1 MPLKQGLIGLK
12 SQDELSSI
20 IMRLF
25 ILISVLFISSA
36 VAGQQNYYLL
46 VGTYTQG
53 KSKGIYVYDF
63 NKKNGSTKLIDSI
76 QTSNPSFLAVSPDQ
90 KFVYAVH
97 ENANNGKGGEVAAF
111 AFDKSNGKLS
121 FINQQLTGGDHPCYV
136 DVDKTGKWVATANY
150 TSGSLSVFPVRKDGR
165 LNPASQIIQHSGSS
179 VNPERQKEPHVHSTV
194 FSPDNDFL
202 LSADLGTD
210 KFIVYSFD
218 EKTGQLTQKNQYNAK
233 PGDGPRHL
241 AFHPNGEWV
250 YLINELSGFVDGFE
264 LRKGILLGFTSV
276 TAVPKNYSGP
286 SPASADI
293 HVSPDGKF
301 LYASHR
307 AESNT
312 IVIFKIDQKTGK
324 LTNVGYQSTLGK
336 TPRNFNF
343 DPSGDYL
350 LVANQNSD
358 NIVIF
363 KVNRQTGLLDDTGK
377 RIDIGSPVC
386 IKWIEK

>member
-1 MPLKQGLIGLK
+1 MPLKQGLIKLK

-25 ILISVLFISSA
+25 ILISVLYISSA
-36 VAGQQNYYLL
+36 VAGQQNRYLL

-63 NKKNGSTKLIDSI
+63 NKKNGSAKLIDSI
-76 QTSNPSFLAVSPDQ
+76 QTPNPSFLAVSPDQ

-111 AFDKSNGKLS
+111 AFNKSNGKLS

-136 DVDKTGKWVATANY
+136 DVDKTGKWVAAANY
-150 TSGSLSVFPVRKDGR
+150 TSGSLSIFPVRKDGGVDPIMQ
-165 LNPASQIIQHSGSS
+165 NIQHSGNS
-179 VNPERQKEPHVHSTV
+179 VNKERQSGPHVHSTV
-194 FSPDNDFL
+194 FSPDNKYL
-202 LSADLGTD
+202 LSADLGID
-210 KFIVYSFD
+210 KCIVYSFD
-218 EKTGQLTQKNQYNAK
+218 EKTGKLAERNQYASLQ
-233 PGDGPRHL
+233 GFGPRHF

-250 YLINELSGFVDGFE
+250 YLINELSGFINGFE
-264 LRKGILLGFTSV
+264 LRKGVLLGFTSL
-276 TAVPKNYSGP
+276 TGVPKNYSGP
-286 SPASADI
+286 SPGSADI

-301 LYASHR
+301 LYCSHR
-307 AESNT
+307 GESNT
-312 IVIFKIDQKTGK
+312 IVIFKIDQKTGE
-324 LTNVGYQSTLGK
+324 LTNVGYQPTHGK

-363 KVNRQTGLLDDTGK
+363 KVNRQTGLLTDTGK